1 LNLQDLAAARERLLQ
16 VKAQKDNPAVKG
28 AKWFPQV
35 WVLLAE
41 TEFRLKDYPAV
52 AAVVEEFRKSD
63 PQSNLLYVAEET
75 LGRSLKAQ
83 AMFPEARAAFKRAI
97 EDPAGR
103 RTETA
108 AKSQFLIAE
117 TYLLEK
123 DFKTA
128 EEEYLKV
135 DILYKFPEWQAPA
148 LFQAGTC
155 QEQLNRWS
163 DAVAS
168 YESLIKQFPDSQYA
182 AMAKE
187 RLPNARKKAGAA

>member
-1 LNLQDLAAARERLLQ
+1 
-16 VKAQKDNPAVKG
+16 
-28 AKWFPQV
+28 
-35 WVLLAE
+35 
-41 TEFRLKDYPAV
+41 V
-52 AAVVEEFRKSD
+52 AEFRKSD

-83 AMFPEARAAFKRAI
+83 ALFPQAREAFKRVTQ
-97 EDPAGR
+97 DPAGR

-108 AKSQFLIAE
+108 AKSQFMIAE

-123 DFKTA
+123 DVKTA

-135 DILYKFPEWQAPA
+135 EILYKFPEWQAPA
-148 LFQAGTC
+148 LYQAATC

-163 DAVAS
+163 AAVAS
-168 YESLIKQFPDSQYA
+168 YESLIKQFPESQYA

-187 RLPNARKKAGAA
+187 RLPTARKKITAG